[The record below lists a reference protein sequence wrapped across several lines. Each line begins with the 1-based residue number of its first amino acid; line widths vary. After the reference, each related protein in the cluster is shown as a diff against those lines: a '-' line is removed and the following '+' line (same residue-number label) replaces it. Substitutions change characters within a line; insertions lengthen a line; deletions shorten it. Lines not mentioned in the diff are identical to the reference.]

1 MKTVVLKFL
10 YSSFIHRVIKVLY
23 IHVNLISRMLDGCAR
38 CRTADCDCQTMEVK
52 YSDPKDDSL
61 TPAMKKVLYDFCIK

>member
-1 MKTVVLKFL
+1 
-10 YSSFIHRVIKVLY
+10 
-23 IHVNLISRMLDGCAR
+23 MLDGCAQ